1 MRLVG
6 ILAVLCLVTSAS
18 GCKSKQDADAAPDP
32 AAIKAQQELV
42 ARRDALLKKRQELQ
56 SKADN
61 LDQQIKDAQ
70 AAGSDATEL
79 VKEKT
84 EIEKQ
89 IETQQT
95 DFSELSTKLD
105 QIKVSGDKAAQ
116 IASREAEMGSRER
129 TLAEREAGLA
139 AREKALAQR
148 ESEAAQRWKDSCT
161 IGAAPA
167 APVVITKPEGK
178 YTKKDVTDLVA
189 RARTAMNKKGLLAA
203 DLGSNS
209 NLESEASKALND
221 NDVTTAYFAASHLIQ
236 AVDGVTINRAFIQA
250 KYNRLSAQVKS
261 AKLDDNK
268 QLADILGD
276 VMQKYNDGNFVAA
289 NARLNQLAGMM
300 H

>member
-6 ILAVLCLVTSAS
+6 ILALLSLVFGVVA

-42 ARRDALLKKRQELQ
+42 AKRDALLKKRQELQ

-70 AAGSDATEL
+70 AAGSDTTEL
-79 VKEKT
+79 VQQKT

-129 TLAEREAGLA
+129 TLAEREASLA

-148 ESEAAQRWKDSCT
+148 EAEDAQRWKDSCT
-161 IGAAPA
+161 IAAPA
-167 APVVITKPEGK
+167 APVVITKPDGK
-178 YTKKDVTDLVA
+178 YTKKDVTDLVTRA
-189 RARTAMNKKGLLAA
+189 RAAMNRKGLLAA

-209 NLESEASKALND
+209 NLEQEASKALND
-221 NDVTTAYFAASHLIQ
+221 NDVTTAYFAATHLLA

-250 KYNRLSAQVKS
+250 KYNRLQAQVKS

-276 VMQKYNDGNFVAA
+276 VMQKYNDVNFVAA
-289 NARLNQLAGMM
+289 NARLNQLAAMV

>member
-6 ILAVLCLVTSAS
+6 ILALLLCLVAS

-79 VKEKT
+79 VKQKT

-116 IASREAEMGSRER
+116 IASREAEIGSRER

-148 ESEAAQRWKDSCT
+148 EVEAAQRWKDSCS
-161 IGAAPA
+161 IAAPA
-167 APVVITKPEGK
+167 APVVITKPDGK

-189 RARTAMNKKGLLAA
+189 RARAAMNKKGLLAA
-203 DLGSNS
+203 DLGSNA
-209 NLESEASKALND
+209 NLEQEASKALND
-221 NDVTTAYFAASHLIQ
+221 NDVTTAYFAATHLIA
-236 AVDGVTINRAFIQA
+236 AVDGVHIDRQFIQQ
-250 KYNRLSAQVKS
+250 KYNRLSAQVKT

-276 VMQKYNDGNFVAA
+276 VMQKYNDGKFEAA